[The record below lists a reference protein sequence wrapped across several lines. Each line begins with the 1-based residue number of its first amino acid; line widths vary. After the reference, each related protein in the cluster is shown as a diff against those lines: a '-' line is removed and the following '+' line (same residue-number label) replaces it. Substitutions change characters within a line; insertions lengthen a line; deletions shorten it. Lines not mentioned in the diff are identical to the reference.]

1 LIEGYERWADLLAAH
16 ENKNDLLF
24 AIYTMYRQGEKLA
37 KSESEFFSLSTEQLQ
52 ELKKFYGAF
61 GSYQEFVA
69 HFNDFITASKER
81 FSLLEKGNPKETLLW
96 QDMVKWSLADF

>member
-1 LIEGYERWADLLAAH
+1 
-16 ENKNDLLF
+16 
-24 AIYTMYRQGEKLA
+24 MYRQGEKLA
-37 KSESEFFSLSTEQLQ
+37 KSESEFLSLSSEQLQ
-52 ELKKFYGAF
+52 ELKKFYGNF

-69 HFNDFITASKER
+69 YFNDFITASKER

>member
-1 LIEGYERWADLLAAH
+1 MIEGYERWADLLTAY

-37 KSESEFFSLSTEQLQ
+37 KSESEFLSLSNEQLQ
-52 ELKKFYGAF
+52 ELKKFYGDF
-61 GSYQEFVA
+61 GNYQEFAVY
-69 HFNDFITASKER
+69 FNDFITVSKKR
-81 FSLLEKGNPKETLLW
+81 FSLLEKGNQKETLLW